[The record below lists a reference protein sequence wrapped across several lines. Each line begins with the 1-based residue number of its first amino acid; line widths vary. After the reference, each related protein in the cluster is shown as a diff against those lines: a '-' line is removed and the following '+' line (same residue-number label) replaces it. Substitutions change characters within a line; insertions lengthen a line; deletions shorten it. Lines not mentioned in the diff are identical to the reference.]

1 MLRQPGLCTM
11 VPQPLW
17 LWLVCKQRSDRFL
30 AAEMAARACKARIG
44 CARLVLADAT
54 ATTRSSVSKG
64 QAEALVDL
72 VRRTVFTPG
81 EQADLMSDIESCGF
95 EQSDLQLIVN
105 SFADMSVKTRR
116 QQQDFG
122 NLLDFFVNSEWQ
134 VLSNAAINQNT
145 KVSVLVSRAI
155 ALGCRC
161 PTEPCYK
168 TWASLVIALRGSED
182 GEVLQMGA
190 LDKHNLMKVVKSEFK
205 KMKRRAPSDVTYL
218 HKLPPSPS
226 GLPSDPL
233 MTAYST
239 EKPIQCPIPTL
250 AADVARHDLSFAC
263 RAAPQSCLSVIP
275 TSRLQSGG
283 GVSEV
288 ASFLMQG
295 MQQMVQQQQIVMQ
308 TIMHGY
314 TRSSLQSLQNVR
326 NYGLQ
331 GPLLE
336 VTPPPKG
343 SFPRRLSCEELG
355 DPTPWKT
362 NSPTPLALPPLPDEN
377 EDHDE
382 IAVPVPAAPVEKVA
396 NPSATALLDMLD
408 ERESAKKIAK
418 RELKLSQRSAGA
430 KDVAEET
437 AKPVIAKEERKVAL
451 KRPAAASG
459 PVSSDV
465 KKKTKT
471 EHAEG
476 TLPTI
481 GVEWTRSRVQCRTGL
496 RGEGQNFAIRW
507 GLGCKRLTVDSARKE
522 ATTWLAAERK
532 RRGL

>member
-81 EQADLMSDIESCGF
+81 EQADLMSEIKSSGF

-105 SFADMSVKTRR
+105 SFADMCEKRR
-116 QQQDFG
+116 RKQQDFG

-145 KVSVLVSRAI
+145 KVSILVSRAI

-168 TWASLVIALRGSED
+168 TWASLAMALSGSEE
-182 GEVLQMGA
+182 GALQMGA
-190 LDKHNLMKVVKSEFK
+190 LDKHNLMKTIKSEFK
-205 KMKRRAPSDVTYL
+205 KMKRRAPSDVRYL

-226 GLPSDPL
+226 GLPSDLL

-239 EKPIQCPIPTL
+239 EKPIPCPIPTL

-263 RAAPQSCLSVIP
+263 RGVPQSCLSVIP

-314 TRSSLQSLQNVR
+314 TRSSLQSVQNLR

-336 VTPPPKG
+336 VTPPQKG

-355 DPTPWKT
+355 DPTPWRT
-362 NSPTPLALPPLPDEN
+362 NSPTQLALPPLPLPRDEN

-382 IAVPVPAAPVEKVA
+382 IAVPVPAAVVEKVE
-396 NPSATALLDMLD
+396 NPNATALLNMLD
-408 ERESAKKIAK
+408 ERESDNKNAK
-418 RELKLSQRSAGA
+418 REHKLLQRSAGA

-437 AKPVIAKEERKVAL
+437 AKTVIAKEKRKVAL

-459 PVSSDV
+459 PVSSTV
-465 KKKTKT
+465 KQKTKT

-476 TLPTI
+476 SPPTI

-507 GLGCKRLTVDSARKE
+507 GLGCKRLNDSGFREEGSNDMA
-522 ATTWLAAERK
+522 
-532 RRGL
+532 GN